1 MVSSILAEI
10 SAFFLLISLFV
21 SEFSVSLQRHSFV
34 NGAPKVR
41 KFGEI
46 AKEGIKFNIINK

>member
-1 MVSSILAEI
+1 ML
-10 SAFFLLISLFV
+10 V
-21 SEFSVSLQRHSFV
+21 SEFSVSLQRHSLL

-46 AKEGIKFNIINK
+46 DEF